1 MQLKSVKSLLKHWNT
16 ISKSRESLVNVTIPI
31 AHQDWVRIQA
41 FASAYHL
48 KTEDVIQDIL
58 HESLD
63 QLEAS
68 IPYVPG
74 PNVIRVEEGDP
85 VYEDIGLMPKYLR
98 LKNELLQL

>member
-1 MQLKSVKSLLKHWNT
+1 MLNHWNT
-16 ISKSRESLVNVTIPI
+16 ISQARDSQVNISIPI

-41 FASAYHL
+41 FASTYNLSSEA
-48 KTEDVIQDIL
+48 VIQDIL

-63 QLEAS
+63 QLEES

-85 VYEDIGLMPKYLR
+85 VYEDIGQMPKYLR
-98 LKNELLQL
+98 LKKELLQL